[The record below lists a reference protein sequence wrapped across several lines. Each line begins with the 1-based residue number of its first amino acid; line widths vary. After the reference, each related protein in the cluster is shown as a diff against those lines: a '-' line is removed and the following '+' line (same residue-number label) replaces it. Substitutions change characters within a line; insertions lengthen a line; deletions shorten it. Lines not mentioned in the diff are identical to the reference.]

1 MTTLTPGQTEP
12 ASFSAEPPG
21 TSASGCLS
29 SCQPLRREYLQGAT
43 YKAIAEKYQID
54 QRTAK
59 RYVQLNLPLKEYE
72 HRPYHSVLAPYS
84 GLIRKWLL
92 DDQLSSAQIHRR
104 LLEKGCQC
112 SYSLVNRAVQKILR
126 SSGSNFSCPACVKD
140 SNLQPQALYP
150 NLQEKH
156 GPVSSVAAKR
166 TPATPISEK
175 IKEEKHY
182 AQHPHN

>member
-1 MTTLTPGQTEP
+1 MITPTPGQDEP
-12 ASFSAEPPG
+12 ASFAFQPPD
-21 TSASGCLS
+21 TSGSDCLS

-59 RYVQLNLPLKEYE
+59 RYVQLNLPLEEYE

-84 GLIRKWLL
+84 GLIRKWLF
-92 DDQLSSAQIHRR
+92 DDQLSSAQVHRK

-126 SSGSNFSCPACVKD
+126 SNDSCTASGKTSTVQTTCHTRPMEHI
-140 SNLQPQALYP
+140 P
-150 NLQEKH
+150 EK
-156 GPVSSVAAKR
+156 AAAANR
-166 TPATPISEK
+166 TPATPISVK